1 MILLSRSSSQ
11 SSQIIVTV
19 PKIEVRDRPEFDP
32 LEQMYVELSAKIM
45 VDPTQLWIFFSYH
58 YTWAIDVLSRRFR
71 FHDTV
76 EFEANPQ
83 IGEEIL
89 GVAVVATTTS
99 GTAIHP
105 IDTRSDESHLIVQRY
120 VIQSGFVCIG
130 DTICGNKGLRS
141 HLLLVENELIILL
154 TRPPR
159 TYFLHSLLKSVTNP
173 SFQTC

>member
-1 MILLSRSSSQ
+1 MVVLSRSLSELSE
-11 SSQIIVTV
+11 IIVTM

-45 VDPTQLWIFFSYH
+45 VDPTQILIFFSYH

-71 FHDTV
+71 FHDMV
-76 EFEANPQ
+76 EFEANPLF
-83 IGEEIL
+83 GEHIL
-89 GVAVVATTTS
+89 GVAVVSTTMS
-99 GTAIHP
+99 GTAIHQ
-105 IDTRSDESHLIVQRY
+105 IDARSDETHLIHQQHVT
-120 VIQSGFVCIG
+120 QSGFVCNG
-130 DTICGNKGLRS
+130 DTICSDKGQRS